1 MCGSTIAPK
10 MALAAMCATMP
21 PSLASLTAT
30 IVCSVIKREL
40 LMLNVTAQAMARSAD
55 EAELMARSLVM
66 SHSLLVEQ
74 VLSVKLKK
82 SQQALESSTTET
94 ILHRNALLRNP
105 PCAMIFSVHKKGIAS
120 REIHLSPD
128 PASDHLKQ

>member
-1 MCGSTIAPK
+1 MKAWIIDIKCNGSSKDPQLSGGHAI
-10 MALAAMCATMP
+10 LC
-21 PSLASLTAT
+21 
-30 IVCSVIKREL
+30 
-40 LMLNVTAQAMARSAD
+40 AMARSAD